1 MTQIKKEVKYLN
13 KDFAQFR
20 QNLIN
25 FTKNYFPNTYSDFN
39 ETSPG
44 MLFMEMSSYVGD
56 VLSYY
61 TDTAFRE
68 SILSLANERSSIITL
83 SKLFGYDARNFSA
96 ATGKIEV
103 YQLVPAIGTGA
114 NIEPDMRYAL
124 SIASGMTMASEN
136 DVLYRTV
143 EPIDFNNDPEISVY
157 ELNASG
163 DIARY
168 LLKKDVDIVSG
179 EVKTEIFTFSDPKP
193 YDKIVLSEDNVID
206 IVSIKDSANNDW
218 SEVDY
223 LAQDTVFD
231 DVLNIP
237 FNDPTLSQFRS
248 SVPYILKLKKTP
260 RRFVTRTRAD
270 NKVEIQFGSGISSD
284 ADEEIIPN
292 PKNVGIGL
300 EYLRRTTNNNL
311 DPSNFLYTSTYGLA
325 PSNTTLTVTYTVGG
339 GINDN
344 TGVNTITDPIDVVY
358 LNEGTTVNLDDTK
371 ETLAIINPTAITG
384 GGDREAIENI
394 RQNAIA
400 SFAAQNRAITR
411 EDYIARIYAMPR
423 RFGSVDK
430 AYIVGDTQ
438 INTHDQTY
446 PSYTIQN
453 PLALNLYILS
463 LDENKNLT
471 PANLAVKEN
480 IRTYLSEYR
489 MLTDAINIK
498 DAFIVNIA
506 LNFEIIA
513 RPEYNSN
520 QVVLNCIERLK
531 VLFHVDRMQI
541 NGSIDMN
548 AIKADLDLVEGVQ
561 TVTSFEIENKYST
574 ADGYSGN
581 VYNIASA
588 TKHGILYPSLDPCIF
603 EVKYPNRDI
612 QGRTVN
618 V

>member
-68 SILSLANERSSIITL
+68 SILSLAQERSSIITL

-96 ATGKIEV
+96 ATGKIDV

-124 SIASGMTMASEN
+124 SIASGMTMTSET

-143 EPIDFNNDPEISVY
+143 EPIDFNHDPEITVY

-163 DIARY
+163 DVARY
-168 LLKKDVDIVSG
+168 LLKKEADIVSG
-179 EVKTEIFTFSDPKP
+179 EVNTQTFSFTDPKA
-193 YDKIVLSEDNVID
+193 YDKIVLSENNVID
-206 IVSIKDSANNDW
+206 IVSIKDSAGNEW

-231 DVLNIP
+231 DILNIP

-344 TGVNTITDPIDVVY
+344 TGVNTITEVDEITY
-358 LNEGTTVNLDDTK
+358 LNEGSTVNLDDTK
-371 ETLAIINPTAITG
+371 DTLAIINPGAITG
-384 GGDREAIENI
+384 GGDRESIENI

-411 EDYIARIYAMPR
+411 EDYISRIYAMPR

-438 INTHDQTY
+438 ISTHDQTY

-471 PANLAVKEN
+471 AANLAVKEN

-513 RPEYNSN
+513 RPDYNSN
-520 QVVLNCIERLK
+520 QAILNCIERLK
-531 VLFHVDRMQI
+531 ILFHVDRMQI

-548 AIKADLDLVEGVQ
+548 AIRAELDLVEGVQ

-574 ADGYSGN
+574 SDGYSGN
-581 VYNIASA
+581 VYDIVSA

-603 EVKYPNRDI
+603 EVKYPNQDI

>member
-68 SILSLANERSSIITL
+68 SILSLAQERSSIITL

-96 ATGKIEV
+96 ATGKIDV
-103 YQLVPAIGTGA
+103 YQLVPAIGTGT

-124 SIASGMTMASEN
+124 SIAAGMTMTSDA

-143 EPIDFNNDPEISVY
+143 EPIDFNNDPEITVY

-163 DIARY
+163 DVARY
-168 LLKKDVDIVSG
+168 LLKKEADIVSG
-179 EVKTEIFTFSDPKP
+179 EVNTQEYIFNDPKA

-206 IVSIKDSANNDW
+206 IVSIKDSAGNEW
-218 SEVDY
+218 REVDY

-231 DVLNIP
+231 DILNIP

-292 PKNVGIGL
+292 PKNVGLGL

-344 TGVNTITDPIDVVY
+344 TGVNTITEVNDVTY
-358 LNEGTTVNLDDTK
+358 LNEGSTVNLDDTK
-371 ETLAIINPTAITG
+371 ETLAIINPGAITG
-384 GGDREAIENI
+384 GGDRESIENI

-411 EDYIARIYAMPR
+411 EDYISRIYAMPR
-423 RFGSVDK
+423 RYGSVDK

-438 INTHDQTY
+438 INTHDQSY

-453 PLALNLYILS
+453 PLALNLYVLS

-506 LNFEIIA
+506 LNFEIVA
-513 RPEYNSN
+513 RPNYNSN
-520 QVVLNCIERLK
+520 QAVLNCIERLK
-531 VLFHVDRMQI
+531 VLFNVDRMQI

-548 AIKADLDLVEGVQ
+548 AIRADLDLVEGVQ

-574 ADGYSGN
+574 ANGYSGN
-581 VYNIASA
+581 LYDIASA

>member
-68 SILSLANERSSIITL
+68 SILSLAQERSSIITL

-96 ATGKIEV
+96 ATGKIDV

-124 SIASGMTMASEN
+124 SIASGMTMTSET

-143 EPIDFNNDPEISVY
+143 EPIDFNHDPEITVY

-163 DIARY
+163 DVARY
-168 LLKKDVDIVSG
+168 LLKKEADIVSG
-179 EVKTEIFTFSDPKP
+179 EVNTQTFSFTDPKA
-193 YDKIVLSEDNVID
+193 YDKIVLSENNVID
-206 IVSIKDSANNDW
+206 IVSIKDSAGNEW

-231 DVLNIP
+231 DILNIP

-344 TGVNTITDPIDVVY
+344 TGVNTITEVDEITY
-358 LNEGTTVNLDDTK
+358 LNEGSTVNLDDTK
-371 ETLAIINPTAITG
+371 DTLAIINPGAITG
-384 GGDREAIENI
+384 GGDRESIENI

-411 EDYIARIYAMPR
+411 EDYISRIYAMPR

-438 INTHDQTY
+438 ISTHDQTY

-471 PANLAVKEN
+471 AANLAVKEN

-513 RPEYNSN
+513 RPDYNSN
-520 QVVLNCIERLK
+520 QAILNCIERLK
-531 VLFHVDRMQI
+531 ILFHVDRMQI

-548 AIKADLDLVEGVQ
+548 AIRAELDLVEGVQ

-574 ADGYSGN
+574 SAGYSGN
-581 VYNIASA
+581 VYDIVSA

-603 EVKYPNRDI
+603 EVKYPNQDI

>member
-1 MTQIKKEVKYLN
+1 MTQVKKEVKYLN

-25 FTKNYFPNTYSDFN
+25 FTKNYFPSTYSDFN

-44 MLFMEMSSYVGD
+44 MMFMEMSSYVGD

-68 SILSLANERSSIITL
+68 SILSLAQERNNIITL

-96 ATGKIEV
+96 ATGKLDV
-103 YQLVPAIGTGA
+103 YHLVPAIGSGA
-114 NIEPDMRYAL
+114 NIRPDMRYAL
-124 SIASGMTMASEN
+124 SIAADMTVTSEGGG
-136 DVLYRTV
+136 LYRTV
-143 EPIDFNNDPEISVY
+143 EPIDFNNEPEITVY
-157 ELNASG
+157 ELDASG
-163 DIARY
+163 NVARY
-168 LLKKDVDIVSG
+168 LLKKEVNIVSG
-179 EVKTEIFTFSDPKP
+179 EVATQTFTFNEPKA
-193 YDKIVLSEDNVID
+193 YDKIVLPEDNVID
-206 IVSIKDSANNDW
+206 IVSIKDSAGNDW
-218 SEVDY
+218 REVDY
-223 LAQDTVFD
+223 LAQDTVFED
-231 DVLNIP
+231 ILNIP
-237 FNDPTLSQFRS
+237 FNDPLLSQFRS
-248 SVPYILKLKKTP
+248 SVPYILKLRKTP

-270 NKVEIQFGSGISSD
+270 NKIEIQFGSGISSD

-292 PKNVGIGL
+292 PKNVGMGL

-325 PSNTTLTVTYTVGG
+325 PNNTTLTVQYTIGG
-339 GINDN
+339 GVEDN
-344 TGVNTITDPIDVVY
+344 TGVNTVVSVSDVVY
-358 LNEGTTVNLDDTK
+358 LNEGSTVDLQTTK
-371 ETLAIINPTAITG
+371 ESLAITNPEPITG
-384 GGDREAIENI
+384 GGSRENIENI

-411 EDYIARIYAMPR
+411 EDYISRIYAMPR
-423 RFGSVDK
+423 KYGVVEK

-438 INTHDQTY
+438 INTYDQSY

-453 PLALNLYILS
+453 PLALNLYVLS
-463 LDENKNLT
+463 YDENTNLT
-471 PANLAVKEN
+471 PCNLAVKEN
-480 IRTYLSEYR
+480 LRTYLSEYR
-489 MLTDAINIK
+489 MLTDAVNIK
-498 DAFIVNIA
+498 DAFVVNIG
-506 LNFEIIA
+506 LNFEIIP
-513 RPEYNSN
+513 RPNYNSN
-520 QVVLNCIERLK
+520 QAVLNCIERLK
-531 VLFHVDRMQI
+531 VLFDIERMQI

-548 AIKADLDLVEGVQ
+548 AIRADLDLVEGVQ

-581 VYNIASA
+581 VYDIASA

-603 EVKYPNRDI
+603 EVKFPNQDI

>member
-25 FTKNYFPNTYSDFN
+25 FTKNYFPDTYSDFN

-68 SILSLANERSSIITL
+68 SILSLAQERSSIITL

-96 ATGKIEV
+96 ATGKLDV
-103 YQLVPAIGTGA
+103 YQLVPAKGSGTS
-114 NIEPDMRYAL
+114 IEPDMRYAL
-124 SIASGMTMASEN
+124 SIATGMTVTSDA
-136 DVLYRTV
+136 DTLYRTV

-163 DIARY
+163 NVARY
-168 LLKKDVDIVSG
+168 LLKKEVDIVSG
-179 EVKTEIFTFSDPKP
+179 EIKTESFTFNEPKA
-193 YDKIVLSEDNVID
+193 YDKIVLTEDNVID
-206 IVSIKDSANNDW
+206 IVTIKDSAENNW
-218 SEVDY
+218 NEVDY

-231 DVLNIP
+231 DILNVP

-292 PKNVGIGL
+292 PKNVGLGL

-325 PSNTTLTVTYTVGG
+325 PSNTSLTVTYTIGG
-339 GINDN
+339 GIDDN
-344 TGVNTITDPIDVVY
+344 TGVNTITEVVDVTY
-358 LNEGTTVNLDDTK
+358 LNEGSTVNLDDTK
-371 ETLAIINPTAITG
+371 ETLAIINPMPITG
-384 GGDREAIENI
+384 GGDRESIENI

-411 EDYIARIYAMPR
+411 EDYISRIYAMPR

-430 AYIVGDTQ
+430 AYIIGDTQ
-438 INTHDQTY
+438 INTYDQSY

-453 PLALNLYILS
+453 PLALNLYVLS

-498 DAFIVNIA
+498 DAFIVNIS
-506 LNFEIIA
+506 LTFEIIA
-513 RPEYNSN
+513 RPNYNSN
-520 QVVLNCIERLK
+520 QAILNCIERLK
-531 VLFHVDRMQI
+531 VLFNIDRMQI
-541 NGSIDMN
+541 NASIDLN

-561 TVTSFEIENKYST
+561 TVTSFEIQNKFST
-574 ADGYSGN
+574 SDGYSGN
-581 VYNIASA
+581 VYDIAGA

-603 EVKYPNRDI
+603 EVKYPNQDI
-612 QGRTVN
+612 EGRTVN